1 MLQDR
6 SKRIAATDGRIE
18 RLPLVTGKE
27 LAGTIVALF
36 ILLAL
41 VFPDKKL
48 FEELLSRAPDD
59 TLSITYLEN
68 LLRSDQNN
76 MDWRL
81 LLAGA
86 QAEHIPFTQLEALLQ
101 PVWQHGNKAQ
111 QHRAR
116 QIRLHGIAVAYQ
128 RGKSALVQEDIDK
141 LLQGVLAASTNISEL
156 IQLADNAILLER
168 NTVVLEIY
176 LRMSQVTPG
185 NFRKHLIQAA
195 QRSIG
200 LGRYRLAADLYFLA
214 RRGAPKDQA
223 RLYFRLA
230 IGALMA
236 DNRFS
241 EALQDAERYLDDL
254 SRDAETLR
262 FLIRTSRA
270 ANSSS
275 RAAHYA
281 RMLLDLEKSR

>member
-6 SKRIAATDGRIE
+6 SKRIATTDGRIE

-27 LAGTIVALF
+27 LVGTVIALL

-59 TLSITYLEN
+59 ALSITYLEN
-68 LLRSDQNN
+68 LLRSDQSN

-86 QAEHIPFTQLEALLQ
+86 QAGHIPLTQLEALLQ
-101 PVWQHGNKAQ
+101 PIWQSGNAAQ
-111 QHRAR
+111 QQRAR
-116 QIRLHGIAVAYQ
+116 QIRLHGIAIAYQ
-128 RGKSALVQEDIDK
+128 RGQNLLAQEDIDK
-141 LLQGVLAASTNISEL
+141 LLQNTLTASTTVSEL
-156 IQLADNAILLER
+156 VQLADNAILLER
-168 NTVVLEIY
+168 NTMVLGIY
-176 LRMSQVTPG
+176 RRMTQISPD
-185 NFRKHLIQAA
+185 NFRKYLVQAA

-200 LGRYRLAADLYFLA
+200 LGKYRLAADLYFLA
-214 RRGAPKDQA
+214 RLGASKDLA
-223 RLYFRLA
+223 RRYFRLGV
-230 IGALMA
+230 GALMA

-241 EALQDAERYLDDL
+241 EALQDAERYLGDL

-262 FLIRTSRA
+262 FLIRTARA
-270 ANSSS
+270 ADSSS
-275 RAAHYA
+275 KAAHYA
-281 RMLLDLEKSR
+281 RMLLDLENLR

>member
-6 SKRIAATDGRIE
+6 SKRIATTDGRIE

-27 LAGTIVALF
+27 LVGTVIALF
-36 ILLAL
+36 ILLAV

-59 TLSITYLEN
+59 ALSITYLEN
-68 LLRSDQNN
+68 LLRSDQGN

-86 QAEHIPFTQLEALLQ
+86 QADHIAFTQLEALLQ
-101 PVWQHGNKAQ
+101 PIWQYGNAAQ
-111 QHRAR
+111 QQRAH
-116 QIRLHGIAVAYQ
+116 QIRLHGIAIAYQ
-128 RGKSALVQEDIDK
+128 RGKSALAQDDIDK
-141 LLQGVLAASTNISEL
+141 LLQSALTTSTTVSDL
-156 IQLADNAILLER
+156 VRLADNAILLER
-168 NTVVLEIY
+168 NTMVLEIY
-176 LRMSQVTPG
+176 RRMKQLSPD
-185 NFRKHLIQAA
+185 NFRKYLIQAA
-195 QRSIG
+195 QRSVG

-214 RRGAPKDQA
+214 RLGAPKDLA
-223 RLYFRLA
+223 RLYFRLG

-241 EALQDAERYLDDL
+241 EALQAAERYLGDL

-262 FLIRTSRA
+262 FLIRTARA
-270 ANSSS
+270 ADSSS
-275 RAAHYA
+275 KAAQYA
-281 RMLLDLEKSR
+281 RMLLDLERPR